1 MKPIYSS
8 QSLPHVIF
16 VVIYPRFSHFF
27 FLRSTSTLNV
37 EHCQLLCISLHK
49 FWGGTSLLYMAR
61 ITYNIEWAF
70 NNTSYVWHTLYA
82 GLLKKIPSSDP
93 VELRQLQIILTER
106 EAVLNP
112 TDSIIKISSWNIKSF
127 FFLNFIW
134 NFIFFLAQF
143 SMVHTENSEEKTM
156 NS

>member
-27 FLRSTSTLNV
+27 FLRPTSTLNV

-70 NNTSYVWHTLYA
+70 NTSYVCWLTQ
-82 GLLKKIPSSDP
+82 KNT
-93 VELRQLQIILTER
+93 IIR
-106 EAVLNP
+106 
-112 TDSIIKISSWNIKSF
+112 SSWTAPTANNINGERGRFKSNGFHHQNIELKYQVIF
-127 FFLNFIW
+127 FFKFHLKFY
-134 NFIFFLAQF
+134 FLF
-143 SMVHTENSEEKTM
+143 SSV
-156 NS
+156 